1 MDFSINSSISGNSL
15 KVVSLEPDYMFVE
28 LVGIVSVKLRVCTF
42 TDEMGLPNFL
52 RRLSKF
58 NRPWKTEQEW
68 QSLEHQFR
76 ISATCS
82 NLGEVYLEI
91 ELSDMHGHPEQWSVK
106 TSIVTELGQ
115 LEHLANNAESFFNHD
130 RN

>member
-1 MDFSINSSISGNSL
+1 MDFSIDSSISGNSL

-28 LVGIVSVKLRVCTF
+28 LTGIVSVKLRVCTF

-52 RRLSKF
+52 RKLSKY
-58 NRPWKTEQEW
+58 NRPWKSEQEW
-68 QSLEHQFR
+68 NSLEEQFK

-82 NLGEVYLEI
+82 KLGEVYLKI
-91 ELSDMHGHPEQWSVK
+91 TLSDMHGNPEQWSVS
-106 TSIVTELGQ
+106 TSIVTKLGQ
-115 LEHLANNAESFFNHD
+115 LEHLANNAESFFNHE